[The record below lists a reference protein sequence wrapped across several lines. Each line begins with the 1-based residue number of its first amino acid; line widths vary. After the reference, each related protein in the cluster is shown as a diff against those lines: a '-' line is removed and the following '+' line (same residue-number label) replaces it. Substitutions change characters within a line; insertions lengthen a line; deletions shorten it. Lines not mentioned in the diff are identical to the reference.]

1 MVSTGKCKICGE
13 FLELTKEHIPPKSAL
28 NKGKIKL
35 LDPSETTKLL
45 TRDKLPWEQ
54 DDLKY
59 TIRQNGMHLQTLC
72 KKCNNLTGRN
82 YGSAYKDFVLSIAH
96 IIQEKKITTGIGL
109 IIEYDKFN
117 HLPVFKQIVSMF
129 ASLSNLSSRHTII
142 KDFLLNPEINDFPSS
157 DIHIF
162 INIYLDGQDGLFG
175 PIASSISGSTLL
187 TYQIKRYPLIITMVY
202 DYEKSKH
209 IGFDFGY
216 DITHFHEYKY
226 GDWEPQRFLLKAIES
241 HTFVPT
247 ENRSKEQ
254 ILRSWNYDN
263 EE

>member
-1 MVSTGKCKICGE
+1 MSTGKCKICGE
-13 FLELTKEHIPPKSAL
+13 FLEMTKEHIPPKSAL

-59 TIRQNGMHLQTLC
+59 KISQNGMHLQTLC

-82 YGSAYKDFVLSIAH
+82 YGNSYKDFVLSIAH
-96 IIQEKKITTGIGL
+96 IIQEKKITAGTSV
-109 IIEYDKFN
+109 IIEYDKFD
-117 HLPVFKQIVSMF
+117 HLSVFKQIISMF
-129 ASLSNLSSRHTII
+129 ASLSNITTRHSIV
-142 KDFLLNPEINDFPSS
+142 KDFLLNPEANDFPNK
-157 DIHIF
+157 DTHIF

-175 PIASSISGSTLL
+175 PIASGTSRGTLL

-209 IGFDFGY
+209 IGYDFGY
-216 DITHFHEYKY
+216 DITHFHAYKH
-226 GDWEPQRFLLKAIES
+226 GGWQPQKFLLKAIES

-247 ENRSKEQ
+247 ENRTKEQ
-254 ILRSWNYDN
+254 ILKSWNYND
-263 EE
+263 ED

>member
-1 MVSTGKCKICGE
+1 MSIGKCKICGE
-13 FLELTKEHIPPKSAL
+13 FLEMTKEHIPPKSAL
-28 NKGKIKL
+28 NKGRIKL

-45 TRDKLPWEQ
+45 TRDELPWEQ

-59 TIRQNGMHLQTLC
+59 TINQNGMHLQTLC

-82 YGSAYKDFVLSIAH
+82 YGSSYKDFVLSLAH
-96 IIQEKKITTGIGL
+96 IIHEKEITSGVSV
-109 IIEYDKFN
+109 IIEYAKFN

-129 ASLSNLSSRHTII
+129 ASLSNISSRHSIV
-142 KDFLLNPEINDFPSS
+142 KDFLLNPEANDFPTD

-162 INIYLDGQDGLFG
+162 MNIYLDGQDGLFG
-175 PIASSISGSTLL
+175 PIATGTSRGTLL
-187 TYQIKRYPLIITMVY
+187 TYQIKRYPLILTMVY
-202 DYEKSKH
+202 DFENSKH

-226 GDWEPQRFLLKAIES
+226 GDWKPQKFMMKAIES

-247 ENRSKEQ
+247 ETRTKEQ
-254 ILRSWNYDN
+254 ILKSWNYND

>member
-1 MVSTGKCKICGE
+1 MSTGKCKICGE
-13 FLELTKEHIPPKSAL
+13 ILEMTKEHIPPKSAL

-59 TIRQNGMHLQTLC
+59 SISQNGMQLQTLC

-82 YGSAYKDFVLSIAH
+82 YGNSYKDFVLSIAH
-96 IIQEKKITTGIGL
+96 IIQEKKITAGTGV
-109 IIEYDKFN
+109 IIEYEKFD
-117 HLPVFKQIVSMF
+117 HLSVFKQIISMF
-129 ASLSNLSSRHTII
+129 ASLSNITTRHSNV
-142 KDFLLNPEINDFPSS
+142 KDFLLSPQVNDFPHK

-175 PIASSISGSTLL
+175 PIASGTSRGTLL

-226 GDWEPQRFLLKAIES
+226 NDWQPQKFLLKAIES

-247 ENRSKEQ
+247 ENRTKEQ
-254 ILRSWNYDN
+254 ILKSWNYND
-263 EE
+263 EK